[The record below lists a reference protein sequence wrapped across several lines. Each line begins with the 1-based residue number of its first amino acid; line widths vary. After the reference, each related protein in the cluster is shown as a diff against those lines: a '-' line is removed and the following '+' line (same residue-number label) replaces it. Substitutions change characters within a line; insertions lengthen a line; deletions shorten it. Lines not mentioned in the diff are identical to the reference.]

1 MKLHKLSCAE
11 KKKHYG
17 SRAEYKRIVKEV
29 RRVRAMRR
37 LNREFQKIQ
46 GTRP

>member
-1 MKLHKLSCAE
+1 MKRHKLTYTE

-29 RRVRAMRR
+29 RRVRTMRC
-37 LNREFQKIQ
+37 LNKELQTI
-46 GTRP
+46 